1 MSKFVR
7 ADGRVIYTQTSLTR
21 EQKEA
26 VGLLSLG
33 TFLEYFDIMLYVHMA
48 ILLNELFFPKYDPY
62 TTSLLSAATFC
73 STYVF
78 RPFGAL
84 IIGWIGDNI
93 GRRAT
98 VVITTFMMSISCIT
112 MANLPTYAQIGIT
125 ASVLMIICRIVQ
137 GMSSMGEVIGAELYL
152 TETIAPP
159 AQYPAVAV
167 VTVFATL
174 GGGTFALGIA
184 SLVTSFGFNWRI
196 AFLVGAVVAVIGSLA
211 RTTLRETPEFADAK
225 RQLKTS
231 LEKANEDPKS
241 LENHPLLQE
250 KIAKKTFL
258 AYFLIECSWP
268 AIFYFIYVYCADIL
282 KDSFGYTAEQV
293 IHQNFIVSIVN
304 LLGFIV
310 LTYLSSR
317 IYPLKILKVKL
328 VVFII
333 FAISCPYLLDS
344 LRNPLDVLLLQAI
357 VILFISDSLPAA
369 PIFYKHF
376 PVFKRFTCTTLIYAL
391 SRAFMYVIVSFG
403 LIYLT
408 EYFGHWGLLMLFCLI
423 SLGFAFGLFHFEKL
437 GKKGNDP
444 QGIPNVDLVAK
455 TI

>member
-7 ADGRVIYTQTSLTR
+7 ADGRVIYPQTSLTR
-21 EQKEA
+21 EQKQA
-26 VGLLSLG
+26 VGLLSIG
-33 TFLEYFDIMLYVHMA
+33 TFLEYFDLMLYVHMA
-48 ILLNELFFPKYDPY
+48 ILLNELFFPKYDPH
-62 TTSLLSAATFC
+62 TATILSAAAFCATF
-73 STYVF
+73 VF
-78 RPFGAL
+78 RPVGAL
-84 IIGWIGDNI
+84 IFGWLGDKI
-93 GRRAT
+93 GRKVT

-125 ASVLMIICRIVQ
+125 ASILITICRIVQ

-167 VTVFATL
+167 ISVLAAL
-174 GGGTFALGIA
+174 GMTAALGIA

-196 AFLVGAVVAVIGSLA
+196 AFWVGAAVAVIGSLA

-225 RQLKTS
+225 RQLKTT

-376 PVFKRFTCTTLIYAL
+376 PVFKRFTCATLIYAL

-408 EYFGHWGLLMLFCLI
+408 EYFGHWGLLILFCLI
-423 SLGFAFGLFHFEKL
+423 SLGFAFGLLHFEKL
-437 GKKGNDP
+437 EKKRENYFQP
-444 QGIPNVDLVAK
+444 KIDLATK
-455 TI
+455 AG